1 MREPA
6 FWFPAYHGAMEIILL
21 FFLFAAQ
28 SDPAFAEK
36 LRAFLSFYRENRDL
50 VALLTKNGLPMSEAE
65 HAEPPEREEH
75 RPNTKDGAEKVLE
88 ALLNKLG

>member
-1 MREPA
+1 MRERT

-50 VALLTKNGLPMSEAE
+50 VVLLTKNGLPMSETG
-65 HAEPPEREEH
+65 HADLPVRRTPP
-75 RPNTKDGAEKVLE
+75 KS
-88 ALLNKLG
+88 